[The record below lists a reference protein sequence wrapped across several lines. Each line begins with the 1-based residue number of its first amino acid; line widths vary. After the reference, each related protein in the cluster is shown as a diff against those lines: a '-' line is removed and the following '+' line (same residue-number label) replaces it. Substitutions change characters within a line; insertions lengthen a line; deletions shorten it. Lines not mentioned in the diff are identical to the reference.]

1 MVYSGNQDTYRSA
14 WCQTCLGCPAPGTR
28 PCPASALP
36 GQHSLCQA
44 AASALQRQLL
54 SRLSDRWRV
63 QNLRGSHGDLR
74 TEQPAAWHGMPVYLD
89 MLPTD
94 RAQELKGQAC
104 REATQTS
111 LSAIGPMHVQA
122 CQLSAWGGT
131 WLELVMI
138 WPVQGAV
145 LDGVMG
151 HPQNGPLWDRQ
162 LACQADVTAADSQL
176 PNADRRVPAHD
187 VRAA

>member
-1 MVYSGNQDTYRSA
+1 
-14 WCQTCLGCPAPGTR
+14 
-28 PCPASALP
+28 
-36 GQHSLCQA
+36 
-44 AASALQRQLL
+44 
-54 SRLSDRWRV
+54 
-63 QNLRGSHGDLR
+63 
-74 TEQPAAWHGMPVYLD
+74 MPVHEDL
-89 MLPTD
+89 LPTD

-122 CQLSAWGGT
+122 LQLSAGVGT

-151 HPQNGPLWDRQ
+151 HPQDGPLRDCQ

-176 PNADRRVPAHD
+176 PNADRRVPVRD